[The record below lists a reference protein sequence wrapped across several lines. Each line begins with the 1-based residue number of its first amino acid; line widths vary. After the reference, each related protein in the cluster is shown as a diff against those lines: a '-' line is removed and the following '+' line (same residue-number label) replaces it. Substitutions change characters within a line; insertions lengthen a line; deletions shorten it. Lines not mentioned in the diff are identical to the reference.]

1 MVLFLTRFLQK
12 VTSYRGKVS
21 LQTVLVVPF
30 VLQIFTAVGLTGYLS
45 FRNGQEAV
53 NDIAAQLLSEISLR
67 VEQNLQTFLET
78 PHLINQSNADD
89 INLGA
94 LDVENFAA
102 LEKHF
107 FYQSKIFKKVSL
119 IGFANNNQ
127 EFISTEKLDDGSL
140 TIRVS
145 GKSTNYNLRTYA
157 TNNQGKRVIIRD
169 FGKPYDTRR
178 RNWYNKPIQTKAP
191 VWSEVYPHNSGIA
204 LYIASSQSVYNQ
216 EGNLQGVL
224 LSNLNLQKIG
234 DFLEQLK
241 IGKTGTSF
249 IIERPSGTLVATS
262 TNEKP
267 FRVNS
272 AVAKLPENKI
282 QSFLATSSNDL
293 KTQATAKYLETKFGN
308 LSSIKSQ
315 QQLEFKVNGKRQFIQ
330 VLPFKDNKGIDWLI
344 VVVIPEDDFMEKI
357 NVNTRTTIIL
367 CVIALMVAT
376 AFGILVVRWI
386 TQPILALKKSATAL
400 AKGEWEKTLEINR
413 SDELGELAKSFND
426 MTYQLQASFSEME
439 TLNKA
444 LLGSESRLKQ
454 FLEAVPVGVSI
465 HDITGQIYYAN
476 RTAKQFLG
484 IEVLLKANS
493 EELTE
498 VYQIYQAGENQLY
511 PTLQLPI
518 VRSLAGET
526 VEVDDIQLH
535 QANKIIPIKVF
546 STPIFDENGKIV
558 YAIAAFIDITE
569 RKQAEAVLANYNQIL
584 QRQVTERTL
593 ELEREIA
600 ERKQVEETL
609 REQKEILQVIFDRI
623 PIMICFSNHKNEIQ
637 FVNPEYE
644 RVMGWK
650 NEELKNVNI
659 EYLLAEC
666 FSSSKE
672 RALAEENML
681 AEEEKWLDLNIKV
694 RDGSYLDTS
703 WIKIQLMNGEI
714 IGIGQ
719 DITNRKLAAQASVL
733 EERNRM
739 AREIHDT
746 LMQTFTGISIHLGG
760 ALQVISVD
768 GKAAQEHITLAR
780 ELSRT
785 GLAEARAS
793 VQGLR
798 SPFFKN
804 SDLRNAFNQLVTQ
817 ISLITIS
824 QINYTVQGIAYFL
837 PLEVENQLLR
847 IGQEALSN
855 AVKHAKA
862 NVIQIELAYEKK
874 QCVLRVQ
881 DDGQGFAIDNMNL
894 GNSFGILGMRERSTR
909 IGAELTINSKPGQGT
924 NVMVS
929 YKSCI
934 ISSD

>member
-53 NDIAAQLLSEISLR
+53 NDIATQLLSEISLR

-94 LDVENFAA
+94 LNIEDFAA
-102 LEKHF
+102 LERHF

-204 LYIASSQSVYNQ
+204 LYIAASQPVYNQ
-216 EGNLQGVL
+216 EGNLKGVL

-267 FRVNS
+267 FRASS

-282 QSFLATSSNDL
+282 QSFLAISSNDV
-293 KTQATAKYLETKFGN
+293 KTQATAKYLERNFGN

-315 QQLEFKVNGKRQFIQ
+315 QQLEFKVKGKRQFIQ
-330 VLPFKDNKGIDWLI
+330 VLPFKDNKEIDWLI
-344 VVVIPEDDFMEKI
+344 VVVVPENDFMAKI

-376 AFGILVVRWI
+376 GFGIVVVRWI
-386 TQPILALKKSATAL
+386 TEPVIALKKSATAL
-400 AKGEWEKTLEINR
+400 AKGEWEKTVEINR
-413 SDELGELAKSFND
+413 SDELGQLAKSFNS
-426 MTYQLQASFSEME
+426 MANQVQT
-439 TLNKA
+439 TLKA
-444 LLGSESRLKQ
+444 LSENESRLQQ
-454 FLEAVPVGVSI
+454 FLEAVPVGISI
-465 HDITGQIYYAN
+465 HDTTGQIYYAN

-484 IEVLLKANS
+484 IEVLPKAKS
-493 EELTE
+493 ENLTA
-498 VYQIYQAGENQLY
+498 VYQIYQAEENQLY

-526 VEVDDIQLH
+526 VEVDNLELH
-535 QANKIIPIKVF
+535 QPNKIIPLKVF

-644 RVMGWK
+644 RLMGWK

-659 EYLLAEC
+659 EYLFTEC
-666 FSSSKE
+666 LCSSEE
-672 RALAEENML
+672 RALAQENML
-681 AEEEKWLDLNIKV
+681 AEEEKWIDLNIKV
-694 RDGSYLDTS
+694 RDGSYVDTS
-703 WIKIQLMNGEI
+703 WIKIQLINGAI